1 LAIIDT
7 QTTGSFVEDRDENV
21 FIGLDLP
28 ISHTSTVEG
37 YFRST
42 RTTIDAVK
50 NNIRSLLSTTRGERL
65 MQPNLGT
72 NFKKI
77 LFEPITDDTKFVIED
92 EIVQTFNIWLPFV
105 QVRGLDIV
113 PFSDGNFNS
122 VKINLAFSIVQD
134 PNTLESIELQIDNK
148 S

>member
-1 LAIIDT
+1 
-7 QTTGSFVEDRDENV
+7 
-21 FIGLDLP
+21 
-28 ISHTSTVEG
+28 
-37 YFRST
+37 
-42 RTTIDAVK
+42 
-50 NNIRSLLSTTRGERL
+50 

-122 VKINLAFSIVQD
+122 IKINLAFSIVQD